1 MPGSP
6 TDPTQLHDRVVIP
19 IRVRYVECD
28 PMGLAHHSAY
38 LVWMEM
44 ARTEM
49 LRQRGVVYRDL
60 EASGVLFVVARLSV
74 RYRKPARYDDELE
87 VHVTVGPSA
96 GVKIEHT
103 YEIRRGSELLATAE
117 TTLVCVDRDGKLR
130 PVPDGI
136 L

>member
-6 TDPTQLHDRVVIP
+6 TELQQLHDRVVIP